1 MFAHPTLLALCLL
14 ALAAPGLV
22 SCGKADPRP
31 TVTIYASI
39 YETVIARL
47 DSVLR
52 EEFPDIRVEWFQRG
66 SEDIATKVS
75 AEIAAGRIRADLIMT
90 SDPFWYEELKDG
102 GYLLPYESPA
112 AAAIPASLKDP
123 DHAFV
128 TARVPVMV
136 LTANSA
142 RLSPEQLPK
151 TFAELADP
159 AWNGRATMP
168 NPLQS
173 GSAFTSVAALATKYD
188 WDYFEALRRNAIV
201 AAGGNSA
208 VLNRVASGEKDAGII
223 LLENLLKAHDD
234 NPNHPT
240 AIIYPEDGCILVPS
254 PIAITAHATHPDA
267 ARRIYDFI
275 LSDTGQNALAQQG
288 YMYSPFD
295 HIAPP
300 AGARPWREIFSTALV
315 VWSPE
320 YLHETRE
327 ARDSIKNT
335 FSRIV
340 LE

>member
-1 MFAHPTLLALCLL
+1 MTALSRLAARFVLLSVIPLLLA
-14 ALAAPGLV
+14 
-22 SCGKADPRP
+22 CGKADPRP

-39 YETVIARL
+39 YENVIARL
-47 DSVLR
+47 DAVLK

-75 AEIAAGRIRADLIMT
+75 AEIAAGQIRADLIMT

-102 GYLLPYESPA
+102 GFLLPYESPA

-128 TARVPVMV
+128 TARIPVMV
-136 LTANSA
+136 MTANAS
-142 RLSPEQLPK
+142 RLSPEEMPR

-159 AWNGRATMP
+159 RWDGRATMP

-173 GSAFTSVAALATKYD
+173 GSSFTAVAALNTKYG
-188 WDYFEALRRNAIV
+188 WEYFEALRRNGIV

-223 LLENLLKAHDD
+223 LLENLLNAHAG

-254 PIAITAHATHPDA
+254 PIAITAHSGNPDA
-267 ARRIYDFI
+267 AKRIYDFM
-275 LSDTGQNALAQQG
+275 LSDAGQNALAQQG
-288 YMYSPFD
+288 FMYSPFD

-300 AGARPWREIFSTALV
+300 AGARPWSEVFATALV

-327 ARDSIKNT
+327 ARETIKST